1 MSKYDNK
8 LIIIEKYTEFV
19 NYIYPV
25 LQNVERKHGVL
36 KSETLTLILSQV
48 ELLYRA
54 LKSGNMKSRL
64 YEVDTKLASIRWHLR
79 FLADDKRKLISKKQL
94 GVASIILSEVGGILQ
109 SWIEKARK

>member
-25 LQNVERKHGVL
+25 LQNVERKHGIL
-36 KSETLTLILSQV
+36 KQETLTLILSQV
-48 ELLYRA
+48 EFIYRA
-54 LKSGNMKSRL
+54 SKSNQKSRL

-79 FLADDKRKLISKKQL
+79 FLADDNRKLISKKQL
-94 GVASIILSEVGGILQ
+94 RVADIKLSEVGGILN
-109 SWIEKARK
+109 SWIQKLK